1 MMPFVVRTEGD
12 VAIIDTSVTALDSL
26 SSAESFQA
34 VVRTYLDDGYRRF
47 VMDWSHVDYVASI
60 GLRSLVH
67 SIRLIRQSGAR
78 LVMVAPE
85 GQALEALS
93 MIGIDNML
101 EIVDTVEEARRILT
115 GEVTQDSLQQPPVG
129 NPARASVRLTSGER
143 QRFEQEYSRLQQQ
156 YDELTNR
163 ISLRDKQI
171 SRTLDLV
178 EKQVLGEE
186 QTEWVAE
193 RERIAARMTEIELSL
208 GL

>member
-1 MMPFVVRTEGD
+1 MTGF
-12 VAIIDTSVTALDSL
+12 
-26 SSAESFQA
+26 
-34 VVRTYLDDGYRRF
+34 DDIF
-47 VMDWSHVDYVASI
+47 
-60 GLRSLVH
+60 
-67 SIRLIRQSGAR
+67 
-78 LVMVAPE
+78 
-85 GQALEALS
+85 
-93 MIGIDNML
+93 

>member
-1 MMPFVVRTEGD
+1 MMPFVARTEGD
-12 VAIIDTSVTALDSL
+12 VAIIDTSVTELDSF
-26 SSAESFQA
+26 SSVEAIQE
-34 VVRTYLDDGYRRF
+34 VVRTYLEDGYRKF
-47 VMDWSHVDYVASI
+47 VMDWSHVDYVAST
-60 GLRSLVH
+60 GLRSLVN

-78 LVMVAPE
+78 LVMVAPK
-85 GQALEALS
+85 GKALEALS
-93 MIGIDNML
+93 MTGIDNIL
-101 EIVDTVEEARRILT
+101 EIVDTVEEARRMLA
-115 GEVTQDSLQQPPVG
+115 GEVIQDSLQQPPVG
-129 NPARASVRLTSGER
+129 DPARASVRLTSGER
-143 QRFEQEYSRLQQQ
+143 RRFEQEYSRLQQQ

-178 EKQVLGEE
+178 EKQVLEEE

>member
-1 MMPFVVRTEGD
+1 MMPFVARTEGD
-12 VAIIDTSVTALDSL
+12 VAIIDTSVTELDS
-26 SSAESFQA
+26 SNSGSIQE
-34 VVRTYLDDGYRRF
+34 VVRTYLDDGYRKF
-47 VMDWSHVDYVASI
+47 VIDWSHVDYVASS
-60 GLRSLVH
+60 GLRYLLR
-67 SIRLIRQSGAR
+67 SIRLIKQSRAR

-85 GQALEALS
+85 GKALETLS
-93 MIGIDNML
+93 MMGIDDIL
-101 EIVDTVEEARRILT
+101 EIVDTVEEARRILA
-115 GEVTQDSLQQPPVG
+115 GEVTQDSLQQPLVG
-129 NPARASVRLTSGER
+129 DPARASVRLTSGER

-178 EKQVLGEE
+178 EKQVLEEE